1 MMTQTK
7 SRILIVDDEA
17 LHRGGLRGSL
27 ERDPRFVVVAEATN
41 GHEALVA
48 ASFHRPDLALVNVEL
63 PGLTGLHV
71 AAALR
76 RHLPGMAVIFL
87 SRQTEDE
94 RVFDA
99 LRMGASAFLGRATE
113 AIAVVEAVE
122 AVLRGEN
129 LMDRALLANPELTRH
144 GLGQTWAGPDPWAD
158 GGEPAGQFSLRELQ
172 VLDCVVMGFTNRE
185 VGEAMRIAEQTVKNY
200 MNAILRKLRAT
211 DRVAVLR
218 HAVVSG
224 WVNVGPR
231 PTAGPMTARQLPR
244 AHVISRSN
252 IPNVPMRAQAA
263 VR

>member
-1 MMTQTK
+1 MSQAK
-7 SRILIVDDEA
+7 YRVLIVDDQA
-17 LHRGGLRGSL
+17 LHRGGLRGLL
-27 ERDPRFVVVAEATN
+27 ENDPRLAVVAEATN
-41 GHEALVA
+41 GHEALA
-48 ASFHRPDLALVNVEL
+48 AAAYHRPDLALVNVEL

-76 RHLPGMAVIFL
+76 RHLPGLAVVFL
-87 SRQTEDE
+87 SRQAEDE

-99 LRMGASAFLGRATE
+99 LRIGASAFLGRA
-113 AIAVVEAVE
+113 AGPQSVAEAVE

-129 LMDRALLANPELTRH
+129 LMDRALLANPALTRH
-144 GLGQTWAGPDPWAD
+144 GLGQALAGPDPWAD
-158 GGEPAGQFSLRELQ
+158 GGEPAAQFSLRELQ
-172 VLDCVVMGFTNRE
+172 VLDCVVMGYTNRE

-200 MNAILRKLRAT
+200 MNAILRKLRAA

-218 HAVVSG
+218 HAVVRG

-231 PTAGPMTARQLPR
+231 PMAGPMTARQLPR

-252 IPNVPMRAQAA
+252 LPSLPLRAHAA

>member
-1 MMTQTK
+1 MAQTK
-7 SRILIVDDEA
+7 SRIMIVDDQA
-17 LHRGGLRGSL
+17 LHRGGLRSTL
-27 ERDPRFVVVAEATN
+27 EHDPRLLVVAEATN
-41 GHEALVA
+41 GHEALAA

-76 RHLPGMAVIFL
+76 RHLPGLAVIFL
-87 SRQTEDE
+87 SRQNEDE

-99 LRMGASAFLGRATE
+99 LRLGASAFLGRSAGTE
-113 AIAVVEAVE
+113 TVVEVVA

-129 LMDRALLANPELTRH
+129 LMDRALLANPALTRH
-144 GLGQTWAGPDPWAD
+144 GLGHALAGPDTGAD
-158 GGEPAGQFSLRELQ
+158 GGAPAGMFSLRELQ

-200 MNAILRKLRAT
+200 MNAILRKLQST
-211 DRVAVLR
+211 DRVQVLR

-231 PTAGPMTARQLPR
+231 PTAGPMTARHLPR

-252 IPNVPMRAQAA
+252 APMRAHAA